1 MLFKSLT
8 DAASQFLGSEAT
20 DKALA
25 ALEQL
30 NPQEAKQRLE
40 QMLPL
45 LPVSDQ
51 IKQAAQQL
59 IAAHDIDPA
68 KIVQAIKLVRQ
79 ALTK

>member
-8 DAASQFLGSEAT
+8 NAASQLLGSEAT

-25 ALEQL
+25 ALEHL
-30 NPQEAKQRLE
+30 NTQEAKERLE

-51 IKQAAQQL
+51 IKQAVQQL
-59 IAAHDIDPA
+59 IATHSIEPA
-68 KIVQAIKLVRQ
+68 NIVEAIKLVRQ